1 VFKVPDFT
9 DDEGIVYSDIEVVME
24 SDGDVR
30 ETARLAGKVEN
41 ALEKSAPPRRK
52 PQSRQE

>member
-1 VFKVPDFT
+1 MFKVPDFT